1 MSEVLRNLL
10 GNLAN
15 RSEVERYLQR
25 FTSVAPSHFGVVKV
39 GGGVLRD
46 DMDELASSLAFLH
59 RVGLYPIVIHGAG
72 PQLDDA
78 LAAAG
83 VENKRVGG
91 LRVTTPEVLAVF
103 RRTLSALNHEIVA
116 ALAARNAEA
125 RPIVGGVFDASL
137 LDEDVYGMVGDVEGV
152 DLAPIEAAVRSGQ
165 IPVVACLGETSTGQI
180 VNINA
185 DVAARALALDVEPH
199 KLIFLTTT
207 GGLLDEHGRI
217 IPAINLVEDYDR
229 LMAEEWVAGGMEL
242 KLREIA
248 QILDGLPRTSSVSIT
263 SPEHLAAELFT
274 DKGSGTLVRQGEP
287 IEVHD
292 DLSGLDLDR
301 IHRMLE
307 QAFGRGVDREHLDV
321 MEPHKVF
328 VSADRTAIAI
338 VTIER
343 GIPYLDKF
351 AVTAESQ
358 GVGLG
363 VSIWNRMVAEVPTL
377 YWRSREGNPLNSWYF
392 KKADGAWRQGEWVV
406 FWYGLDSA
414 AQIAACREYAVSM
427 TATVDAPGA
436 TR

>member
-15 RSEVERYLQR
+15 RSEIERYLQR
-25 FTSVAPSHFGVVKV
+25 YTSVEPSHFGVVKV

-46 DMDELASSLAFLH
+46 DMHELASSLAFLH
-59 RVGLYPIVIHGAG
+59 RVGLLPIVIHGAG

-78 LAAAG
+78 LAEAG
-83 VENKRVGG
+83 VENTRVDGM
-91 LRVTTPEVLAVF
+91 RVTTPEVLAVF
-103 RRTLSALNHEIVA
+103 RRTLSALNHEIVE
-116 ALAARNAEA
+116 ALAVRDADA
-125 RPIVGGVFDASL
+125 RPIVGGVFEASL
-137 LDEDVYGMVGDVEGV
+137 LDGDRYGMVGDVTSV
-152 DLAPIEAAVRSGQ
+152 DLAPIEAAVRAGQ
-165 IPVVACLGETSTGQI
+165 IPVVACLGETSSGQI

-185 DVAARALALDVEPH
+185 DVAARALALAVEPH

-207 GGLLDEHGRI
+207 GGLLDEHGEI
-217 IPAINLVEDYDR
+217 IPAINLVEDFDR

-242 KLREIA
+242 KLKEIG
-248 QILDGLPRTSSVSIT
+248 QILEGLPRTSSVSIT

-287 IEVHD
+287 IEVLD
-292 DLSGLDLDR
+292 DLSTLDLDT
-301 IHRMLE
+301 IHSLLE
-307 QAFGRGVDREHLDV
+307 EAFGRGVDRQHLEE
-321 MEPHKVF
+321 MEPHRVF

-363 VSIWNRMVAEVPTL
+363 VAIWNRMTAEVPRL
-377 YWRSREGNPLNSWYF
+377 YWRSREGNPLNTWYF
-392 KKADGAWRQGEWVV
+392 RKADGAWRQDDWVV
-406 FWYGLDSA
+406 YWLGLDSA
-414 AQIAACREYAVSM
+414 AEIAACREYALSM
-427 TATVDAPGA
+427 RPTVEAP
-436 TR
+436 R